1 MRISNRALNILTA
14 LTYKGVGHKWVID
27 RLPAFDDLEAL
38 VPLLQA
44 DARDGAGVTEK
55 EFESR
60 RATIEESLDAL
71 TNSADGVVAIG
82 EEGFPP
88 YRGRLRRADAPVVLF
103 YSGDL
108 SLLDAAQLNVAVIG
122 LLNPD
127 EHTMEFEREVVRALV
142 AEGATIVS
150 GLAAGC
156 DTVAHDETLRC
167 GGKTVAI
174 LPSPLNNVLPKG
186 NWELAEE
193 IVDKGGLLL
202 SEYYRQHQSWPEL
215 RRRYPE
221 RDRLQ
226 ALFSDWVVL
235 TASYAPNKD
244 GNDSGSRYAME
255 SAKEYSLPRAVMYN
269 PETDDGN
276 PKYDLNR
283 QIMAEDSS
291 VLVISKESL
300 QEAVKQIVSV
310 QPTSQRP
317 PQQPGL
323 FS

>member
-1 MRISNRALNILTA
+1 MKVSENALYILTA
-14 LTYKGVGHKWVID
+14 LCYRKVGNAAITQNVKNPGSVDELLALIKTCGNPITRKD
-27 RLPAFDDLEAL
+27 FERQRASIEEAL
-38 VPLLQA
+38 
-44 DARDGAGVTEK
+44 
-55 EFESR
+55 
-60 RATIEESLDAL
+60 EEL
-71 TNSADGVVAIG
+71 TGYADGVVAFG
-82 EEGFPP
+82 DEEFPQ
-88 YRGRLRRADAPVVLF
+88 YRGSVPPRARPVALC
-103 YSGDL
+103 YRGDL
-108 SLLDAAQLNVAVIG
+108 GLLDSANRNVAVIG

-127 EHTMEFEREVVRALV
+127 EYTMRFEREVVRALV

-193 IVDKGGLLL
+193 IVDKGGLLI

-226 ALFSDWVVL
+226 ALFSDCVVL

-255 SAKEYSLPRAVMYN
+255 AAKKYSLPRAVMYN

-291 VLVISKESL
+291 VLVISKENL
-300 QEAVKQIVSV
+300 QEAVKRIVSV
-310 QPTSQRP
+310 QPTSKRP